1 MNKRDQLLV
10 LNILD
15 YLAVGGE
22 NPALGAQATKQ
33 FRQLILGPSEASEP
47 QLSVEQIELAAE
59 NQALKAQVLQ
69 LEQQIKV
76 MTQQRINNQEAFE
89 AQQEMVQMTVNYM
102 SDLLANTNG
111 ENVRLE
117 DYLGKM
123 RRQDRIVQEQVE
135 AYLQMFQMTIDYMDR
150 QSKAMEEE
158 MANLR
163 QSHQVAQN
171 DEMATL
177 RSQAQLSRD
186 AMSVASASQ
195 AHFNP
200 VPRLKSMFADALYVA
215 HPEFTNGNVFC
226 VTEKLGII
234 YLAMVKT
241 SYTGLHGET
250 FALVSNF
257 YLQNIISN
265 QKYINSSRLIEKYSE
280 FVASMSEHTQAI
292 SPADIQVAVC
302 LVDNQNCEVEFST
315 TGFPIYTLSN
325 GAISE
330 YHGGLASSGATNL
343 SQPNNYKVKKLHLR
357 KGSYLVLSS
366 ESFDARYMATQGNE
380 VRELGQVVL
389 EACMGPGNAQPA
401 RLIDFLNHYQLEKL
415 NNSDLLIAGVKF

>member
-15 YLAVGGE
+15 YLAIDGE
-22 NPALGAQATKQ
+22 NPALGAQATRQ
-33 FRQLILGPSEASEP
+33 FRQLIIGPSETLEP
-47 QLSVEQIELAAE
+47 QLSVGQSELAEE
-59 NQALKAQVLQ
+59 NQALKAQVHQ
-69 LEQQIKV
+69 LEQQLKV
-76 MTQQRINNQEAFE
+76 VTQQSVNHQEAFE
-89 AQQEMVQMTVNYM
+89 AQRDMVQMTVDYM

-111 ENVRLE
+111 EKLRLE
-117 DYLGKM
+117 DYLGKI
-123 RRQDRIVQEQVE
+123 RRQDRILQEQVE
-135 AYLQMFQMTIDYMDR
+135 SYIQMFQMTIDYMDR

-158 MANLR
+158 VATLR

-171 DEMATL
+171 DEMAAL
-177 RSQAQLSRD
+177 RNQVQLSRD

-200 VPRLKSMFADALYVA
+200 LAKLKSMFADALYVA

-250 FALVSNF
+250 FALISNF

-315 TGFPIYTLSN
+315 TGFPIYTLGN

-330 YHGGLASSGATNL
+330 YYGGLVGSGTTNL
-343 SQPNNYKVKKLHLR
+343 SQPGNYKVKKLHLR

-366 ESFDARYMATQGNE
+366 ESLDARYVASQGNE
-380 VRELGQVVL
+380 VRELGQVLL

-401 RLIDFLNHYQLEKL
+401 GLIDFLNQYQLEKL
-415 NNSDLLIAGVKF
+415 NSSDLLITGVKF